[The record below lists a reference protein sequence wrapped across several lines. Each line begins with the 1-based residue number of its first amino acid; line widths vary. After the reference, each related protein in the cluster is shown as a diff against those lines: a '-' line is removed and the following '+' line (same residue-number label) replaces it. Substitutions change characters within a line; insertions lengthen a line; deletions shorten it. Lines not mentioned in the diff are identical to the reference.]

1 MQIDDYVY
9 DVTKFANLHPGG
21 LAVLRMVAGE
31 DATKQFYALH
41 NKDVLAKYHDKLC
54 IGVLEDSS
62 KKDLKLEEATGEE
75 LISLVPYAEI
85 PLLRKNWA
93 PSPWWTE
100 SHRAFLLDVRM
111 TLTRM
116 QPEVLEIR
124 CSDSPYR
131 YSDFRLRF
139 SIPQFRLSVP
149 LFRLS
154 VPLFRLSVPLFRL
167 SVPLFR
173 LSVPLFR
180 LSVPLLRLSVLLLG

>member
-54 IGVLEDSS
+54 VGVLEDSS
-62 KKDLKLEEATGEE
+62 KKDLKLEEATGED

-116 QPEVLEIR
+116 QPEVLEIEAKGEYV
-124 CSDSPYR
+124 SSEMQQ
-131 YSDFRLRF
+131 RLGATGILACLNGTACMGVAQKLKNEGRMKF
-139 SIPQFRLSVP
+139 PGNIEV
-149 LFRLS
+149 
-154 VPLFRLSVPLFRL
+154 
-167 SVPLFR
+167 
-173 LSVPLFR
+173 
-180 LSVPLLRLSVLLLG
+180 